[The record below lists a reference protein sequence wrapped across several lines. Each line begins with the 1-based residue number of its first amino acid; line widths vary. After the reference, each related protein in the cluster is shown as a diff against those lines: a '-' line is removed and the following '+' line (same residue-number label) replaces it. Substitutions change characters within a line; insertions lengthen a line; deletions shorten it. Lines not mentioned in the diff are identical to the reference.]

1 MSHFLVNLIL
11 ALIWTTLTGLFTP
24 ANLVVGF
31 LLGYLTLLA
40 SRRARRPTGYF
51 DKVNQVLHI
60 LIFFLA
66 ELVLANLRVAAD
78 VLTPRFHMRPRVLAI
93 PLDVHGDL
101 EITMLASLI
110 SLTPGTLSLDVSTDR
125 RVLYIHAMYAADAEA
140 LRAEIKRG
148 LERRVRELVSGSA
161 AAGAEDGQP

>member
-24 ANLVVGF
+24 TNLVIGF

-40 SRRARRPTGYF
+40 SRRARQPTGYF
-51 DKVNQVLHI
+51 DKVNQVVRI

-93 PLDVHGDL
+93 PLDVHSDL
-101 EITMLASLI
+101 EITLLASLI

-125 RVLYIHAMYAADAEA
+125 RTLYIHAMYAADAGA

-148 LERRVRELVSGSA
+148 VERRVRELVTGA
-161 AAGAEDGQP
+161 APAAPGGDEP